1 MRIWDRTCCG
11 TVRYT
16 AAISCQPVGILP
28 TGWHIG
34 HHTGSRTGRLRGA
47 GRSMGGT
54 GGMLVHEGCMTETPQ
69 NTSRAAGWLL
79 LVYRVPSE
87 PSHKRVAVW
96 RDLKRIGA
104 LYLQHCVCVVPRQR
118 ALRTAL
124 TGVRAKIA
132 TLGGTSNLFEIPRVS
147 AEDAAALIKG
157 FRDLIATQYAEI
169 VEECE
174 TKFVKEVEFEKFR
187 QNYSFSEAEEIAHDL
202 EKMWVW
208 FARVQAQDW
217 FDAPGRDDVATWHQ
231 RCELLLD
238 DFYTAVHTRAMADA

>member
-1 MRIWDRTCCG
+1 
-11 TVRYT
+11 
-16 AAISCQPVGILP
+16 
-28 TGWHIG
+28 
-34 HHTGSRTGRLRGA
+34 
-47 GRSMGGT
+47 
-54 GGMLVHEGCMTETPQ
+54 MTETPQ

-147 AEDAAALIKG
+147 AEDAAALITG

-174 TKFVKEVEFEKFR
+174 TKFVKEIEFEKFR
-187 QNYSFSEAEEIAHDL
+187 QNYSFAEAEEIAHDL

-217 FDAPGRDDVATWHQ
+217 FDAPGRDDVATWLQ

-238 DFYTAVHTRAMADA
+238 DFYTAVHTRAMADASGPDAAELAQALPPMHALSADLHAEEASTSLEAVTHRPTGPKSRRKTT